1 MASLVEAQGLG
12 ARRARSAGGPIRRRA
27 RDNRLGRCVPCLGG
41 VLRRRA
47 PYPLARFSVPTDRQ
61 NSAPQPPLRGTRHQL
76 PTVLPRRRPLTRRL
90 PAGRALPEEGR
101 TPHRR
106 QRPLCAR
113 RRRAGRQIPH
123 LPFMAYGHSFRRG
136 RARVDGN
143 ELPQGLDVHG
153 QVVADLTLDAM
164 KIQRHVRL
172 HGARERCRPA
182 HRARSA
188 LPPLWSANRARRS
201 FQELARGTPAPIGP
215 MPRTSRVLRPRRI
228 HGTPWRPGQHRG

>member
-1 MASLVEAQGLG
+1 MTGLLIGGSAHREPRFRACPLPPTSRITLGAGRDPPTTPATSPMASLVEAQGLG

-123 LPFMAYGHSFRRG
+123 LPFMAYGHSLRRG

-164 KIQRHVRL
+164 K
-172 HGARERCRPA
+172 
-182 HRARSA
+182 
-188 LPPLWSANRARRS
+188 
-201 FQELARGTPAPIGP
+201 
-215 MPRTSRVLRPRRI
+215 
-228 HGTPWRPGQHRG
+228 